1 MQSKF
6 SDLIEESHAF
16 EERFTPSI
24 EEYGSSELYFDFQD
38 KCSFYPTPQQLREC
52 MNAYADMIELAASLT
67 QTRDDS
73 DEATSQMLF
82 NSELLLGYLER
93 SQPDAILAC
102 KDMAQPIADSAK
114 YLLVKADDPFLD
126 QNGRLISLGHLL
138 TQYAGAEFSY
148 SYEDSEGSSEFE

>member
-1 MQSKF
+1 M
-6 SDLIEESHAF
+6 D
-16 EERFTPSI
+16 
-24 EEYGSSELYFDFQD
+24 
-38 KCSFYPTPQQLREC
+38 
-52 MNAYADMIELAASLT
+52 AYADMIGLAASLT

-93 SQPDAILAC
+93 SQPADILAC
-102 KDMAQPIADSAK
+102 QDAAQVIVDAAK

-138 TQYAGAEFSY
+138 ARYAGVEFSY
-148 SYEDSEGSSEFE
+148 SYEDSEAPSEFE